1 MKISIYTALSTNG
14 FISNTRNV
22 PDWLSN
28 EYGQG
33 LYAICQKFGAVIM
46 GKTTYEILA
55 PDHLPLK
62 TEGATVVLTTD
73 QTAKSVNSTV
83 VFMQNS
89 PAEIAKML
97 IDKGHTEAVII
108 GGAMTSSSFV
118 NAGLVNDIYL
128 VIEPVLFGTGL
139 ALLKGVEMDVE
150 LKLLEVIKLNDSTI
164 QLHYELK
171 NKLMMNL

>member
-1 MKISIYTALSTNG
+1 M
-14 FISNTRNV
+14 
-22 PDWLSN
+22 
-28 EYGQG
+28 
-33 LYAICQKFGAVIM
+33 
-46 GKTTYEILA
+46 
-55 PDHLPLK
+55 
-62 TEGATVVLTTD
+62 LTTD

-139 ALLKGVEMDVE
+139 ALLRGVEMDVE